1 MKWLS
6 LFMPLGFLVSC
17 SSAPKYETKVQS
29 VDIQKFMGQ
38 WYVIAG
44 RFTPFEV
51 DVYNAIETYT
61 WNSQENRIDI
71 DFTYNKGSLTGPV
84 KKIPQKGWIYNKN
97 TNSHWKVSPFWP
109 LKLDY
114 LILAVAEDYSWTV
127 VGVPNQKYVWIM
139 AKDAKISK
147 DTVGQI
153 MQKMKDEKYNM
164 EEIIFVSHK

>member
-51 DVYNAIETYT
+51 DVYNAITIRT
-61 WNSQENRIDI
+61 RTLNGR
-71 DFTYNKGSLTGPV
+71 FHHFGRLSL
-84 KKIPQKGWIYNKN
+84 
-97 TNSHWKVSPFWP
+97 
-109 LKLDY
+109 
-114 LILAVAEDYSWTV
+114 
-127 VGVPNQKYVWIM
+127 
-139 AKDAKISK
+139 
-147 DTVGQI
+147 
-153 MQKMKDEKYNM
+153 
-164 EEIIFVSHK
+164 II